1 MYKLIRKTRVCIFG
15 ALATGLIISSGVSA
29 QETEVGTPRNETLIV
44 DMLAGTLTSPEQMN
58 PHLPGAILTAGL
70 NQLIYSALWDINTST
85 GEMEPILAAE
95 MPEALNDDFTKYK
108 VVLREGITWSDGEP
122 FTSEDL
128 VFTADMLREN
138 DTLVAHGMIVDNL
151 ADIEIIDEHTLEFT
165 LTKPT
170 PRFATLFGS
179 DIFGPQFRI
188 VPEHIWSDVDPTTFN
203 NFPPV
208 TTGPYVYKDHDP
220 NGNWLLWEKRSD
232 WQDSDLAAF
241 SGEPKPGF
249 VFFRYYGPEERRVLA
264 MAQDDLDVLMDIS
277 PDGWQALQ
285 NRNDNVKAWFDSFPY
300 ANMDDPCER
309 GIHFN
314 TTRAPYDKAEVRWAL
329 ALATGIEDVSLN
341 TFNGML
347 RVSPLQAPPIQILM
361 ETYHIPM
368 TDWLTDFAL
377 PDGYKPFNP
386 SVAESI
392 VEQLKFDGV
401 EGLPETTE
409 ELKALFGVGWWK
421 KDYEQAT
428 KMLEGVGFSKDDDG
442 KWMLPDGSPWT
453 ILINAPADFEVL
465 SQRLAFAVANEW
477 QAFGI
482 NAEVRQMQGGPFW
495 TNYSNGD
502 FDLGSYWWPSSCAV
516 APDLFHN
523 LETWHEKYVVA
534 EGENSGN
541 NRERF
546 STPEISALIDKVTS
560 LPADDPQVVAI
571 WTEVL
576 QELVKGM
583 PVIDMVGTS
592 KFVPVNETYWTN
604 FASAENYYEGP
615 WWWWTQFKMM
625 MAEIEPVEQ

>member
-277 PDGWQALQ
+277 PDGWEALQ

-314 TTRAPYDKAEVRWAL
+314 TTRAPYDKVEVRWAL

-409 ELKALFGVGWWK
+409 ELEALFGVGWWK

-442 KWMLPDGSPWT
+442 KWLLPDGSPWT